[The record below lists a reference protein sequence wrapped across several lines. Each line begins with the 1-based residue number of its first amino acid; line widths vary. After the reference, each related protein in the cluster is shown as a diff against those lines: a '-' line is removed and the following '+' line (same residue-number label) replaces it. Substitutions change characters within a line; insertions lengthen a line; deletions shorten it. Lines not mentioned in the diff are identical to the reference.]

1 MAKSNTLEL
10 LRVHLFDDI
19 DKLKNANLASQ
30 SIERIQRMRA
40 AFVMWNKYP
49 LKKDAEMRDY
59 IMSFGG
65 VQKTAAYQDIQL
77 LKILLGEFNETSKE
91 FHRFKF
97 NSMINKAYEMAEH
110 KKDAKAMAA
119 AAANYAKFNQL
130 DKEDAVKIPWDE
142 IIPQRFEPTSDP
154 SVIGI
159 KPVKNIQA
167 RIEAMKRKYID
178 DIADDI
184 SFESVDF
191 DEESYFENEKT
202 NIL

>member
-97 NSMINKAYEMAEH
+97 NSMINKAYEMAEQCTANR
-110 KKDAKAMAA
+110 DRNTRSRAA
-119 AAANYAKFNQL
+119 AY
-130 DKEDAVKIPWDE
+130 
-142 IIPQRFEPTSDP
+142 SD
-154 SVIGI
+154 S
-159 KPVKNIQA
+159 A
-167 RIEAMKRKYID
+167 S
-178 DIADDI
+178 IASI
-184 SFESVDF
+184 SR
-191 DEESYFENEKT
+191 
-202 NIL
+202 LP